1 MTAESSSLSFYPRE
15 LRLSRMVA
23 SIRSP
28 LSHYLAAFPI
38 AAASTLISQLI
49 SQHAQLA
56 DFVMVY
62 LLGVTALAMRS
73 GIGPSLFA
81 AVVSILS
88 FDFYFIPPKREWA
101 WPDSA
106 SVLTFVGMLI
116 MAGVISGLNRGL
128 RREREAAQ
136 RNEAFAKALYRF
148 SSELAEVSS
157 LQQLGTFAERQLAS
171 LLDAQ
176 VLIAFCA
183 SDGELDVSS
192 LAVSTDKERSLAL
205 AAWSTSERVE
215 SPSLGG
221 FNLWCPLLGTHRSVG
236 VLGLSP
242 RRRTLPLVSQEQRE
256 LLEACA
262 AQLAGAVER
271 MLLAA
276 AARRAE
282 LQAET
287 EHTRS
292 SLLAAVSHDLRTPL
306 ASILTAATTAAKT
319 ESHLAP
325 GERAELMGTIVDEA
339 ERLNRLV
346 ANLLSM
352 TKLESGELSLK
363 RQPED
368 LGELVASAVEAL
380 RSRSGTDRIQISLP
394 RATAWVDV
402 DATLIE
408 QTLINLLENALRYAP
423 GSTPIDVEVLFED
436 HNVLVRVNDRGPGI
450 LPHEREKVFEKFFRG
465 SGTRHGDGGAGLG
478 LTICRAAA
486 RAHQGRLR
494 ALERAG
500 GGTCMELTLPAAA
513 PPSEPSATDEE

>member
-1 MTAESSSLSFYPRE
+1 M
-15 LRLSRMVA
+15 
-23 SIRSP
+23 
-28 LSHYLAAFPI
+28 AFPI
-38 AAASTLISQLI
+38 AAASTAISQLI
-49 SQHAQLA
+49 SPHAQLA

-62 LLGVTALAMRS
+62 LLGSTAIAVRS
-73 GIGPSLFA
+73 GLGPSLFA
-81 AVVSILS
+81 ACVSILS
-88 FDFYFIPPKREWA
+88 FDFFFIPPKLEWA

-116 MAGVISGLNRGL
+116 MASVISGLNRGV

-157 LQQLGTFAERQLAS
+157 LTQLGAFAERQLAG
-171 LLDAQ
+171 LLDAD
-176 VLIAFCA
+176 VRVAFCA
-183 SDGELDVSS
+183 ADAEPDVAS
-192 LAVSTDKERSLAL
+192 LRVDTDKERQLAL
-205 AAWSTSERVE
+205 TAWSTNERVE
-215 SPSLGG
+215 SPSLRG
-221 FNLWCPLLGTHRSVG
+221 FNIWCPLLGSHRSVG

-242 RRRTLPLVSQEQRE
+242 HRRAVPLVSGEQRE

-262 AQLAGAVER
+262 AQLGGAVER

-306 ASILTAATTAAKT
+306 ASILAAATTVAKRD
-319 ESHLAP
+319 SHLSQAA
-325 GERAELMGTIVDEA
+325 RDELMTTIVDET
-339 ERLNRLV
+339 ERLNHLV

-352 TKLESGELSLK
+352 TKLESGELLLK

-368 LGELVASAVEAL
+368 VSELISSALSAL
-380 RSRSGTDRIQISLP
+380 SGRDGTARIV
-394 RATAWVDV
+394 VDV
-402 DATLIE
+402 PASVPWIDVDSLLIE
-408 QTLINLLENALRYAP
+408 QALINLLENALRYAP
-423 GSTPIDVEVLFED
+423 GDSPIEIEVR
-436 HNVLVRVNDRGPGI
+436 NVDQKVQIRVCDRGPGI

-486 RAHQGRLR
+486 RAHQGKLR

-500 GGTCMELTLPAAA
+500 GGTCMELTLPASAE
-513 PPSEPSATDEE
+513 PSEGNEE

>member
-1 MTAESSSLSFYPRE
+1 MTSESSSLQLPKE
-15 LRLSRMVA
+15 LRLWRIQA
-23 SIRSP
+23 AIRSP
-28 LSHYLAAFPI
+28 LTHYLVAFPI
-38 AAASTLISQLI
+38 AAASTVISHVI
-49 SQHAQLA
+49 SPHAQLA

-62 LLGVTALAMRS
+62 LLGVTGVAMRS
-73 GIGPSLFA
+73 GLGPSLFT

-88 FDFYFIPPKREWA
+88 FDFYFIPPRMEWA

-116 MAGVISGLNRGL
+116 MASVISGLNHGV
-128 RREREAAQ
+128 RREREAAR

-157 LQQLGTFAERQLAS
+157 LQQLGAFAERQLGA
-171 LLDAQ
+171 LLEVD
-176 VLIAFCA
+176 VLVVFCA
-183 SDGELDVSS
+183 SDGELDVSALHVGS
-192 LAVSTDKERSLAL
+192 DKERQLAL

-215 SPSLGG
+215 SPSLRG
-221 FNLWCPLLGTHRSVG
+221 FNIWHPLLGSHRGVG
-236 VLGLSP
+236 VLGLAP
-242 RRRTLPLVSQEQRE
+242 RRRGLPLLSAEQRE
-256 LLEACA
+256 LLQACST
-262 AQLAGAVER
+262 QLAGAVER

-282 LQAET
+282 LLAET

-306 ASILTAATTAAKT
+306 ASILTAATTVAKSD
-319 ESHLAP
+319 SHLSPAAR
-325 GERAELMGTIVDEA
+325 GELMTTIVDEA

-352 TKLESGELSLK
+352 TKLESGELLIKS
-363 RQPED
+363 QPED
-368 LGELVASAVEAL
+368 VGELVSAALSALAS
-380 RSRSGTDRIQISLP
+380 RGGTERIRIDIPSDLPLIEVDSL
-394 RATAWVDV
+394 
-402 DATLIE
+402 LIE

-423 GSTPIDVEVLFED
+423 GDSAIEIEARRVEDKVLI
-436 HNVLVRVNDRGPGI
+436 RVCDRGPGI

-486 RAHQGRLR
+486 RAHQGKLK
-494 ALERAG
+494 ALERPG
-500 GGTCMELTLPAAA
+500 GGTCMELTLPRAVAL
-513 PPSEPSATDEE
+513 PDESEE

>member
-1 MTAESSSLSFYPRE
+1 MSIESTSARFQSRE
-15 LRLSRMVA
+15 LPLWRAGLG
-23 SIRSP
+23 IRSP
-28 LSHYLAAFPI
+28 LTHYFAAFPL

-49 SQHAQLA
+49 SPHAQLA

-62 LLGVTALAMRS
+62 LLGVMALAMRS
-73 GIGPSLFA
+73 GLAPSLFA
-81 AVVSILS
+81 ACVSILS
-88 FDFYFIPPKREWA
+88 FDYFFIPPKREWA

-116 MAGVISGLNRGL
+116 MAGVISGLNRDM

-148 SSELAEVSS
+148 SSELADVSS
-157 LQQLGTFAERQLAS
+157 LQQLGTFAARRLGE
-171 LLDAQ
+171 LLDAE
-176 VLIAFCA
+176 VLVAFCA

-192 LAVSTDKERSLAL
+192 LEVGSDKERSLAL

-215 SPSLGG
+215 SPSLRGY
-221 FNLWCPLLGTHRSVG
+221 NVWCPLLGSHRSVG
-236 VLGLSP
+236 VLGLSLK
-242 RRRTLPLVSQEQRE
+242 RRTLPQVSPEQRE
-256 LLEACA
+256 LLETCA
-262 AQLAGAVER
+262 RLLAGAVER

-306 ASILTAATTAAKT
+306 ATILTAATTVAKQGSQLTPAAQ
-319 ESHLAP
+319 
-325 GERAELMGTIVDEA
+325 RELMGTIVDET
-339 ERLNRLV
+339 ERLNHLV

-352 TKLESGELSLK
+352 TKLESGELLLK
-363 RQPED
+363 RQPEEMS
-368 LGELVASAVEAL
+368 ELVNAAISALAS
-380 RSRSGTDRIQISLP
+380 RGGTERIRLSIPSDLP
-394 RATAWVDV
+394 LLDV
-402 DATLIE
+402 DSLLIE

-423 GSTPIDVEVLFED
+423 GATPIDVEARSVGD
-436 HNVLVRVNDRGPGI
+436 DVQVRVCDRGPGI

-486 RAHQGRLR
+486 RAHQGKLK
-494 ALERAG
+494 ALERSG
-500 GGTCMELTLPAAA
+500 GGTCMELTLPRAAA
-513 PPSEPSATDEE
+513 PSETVEE